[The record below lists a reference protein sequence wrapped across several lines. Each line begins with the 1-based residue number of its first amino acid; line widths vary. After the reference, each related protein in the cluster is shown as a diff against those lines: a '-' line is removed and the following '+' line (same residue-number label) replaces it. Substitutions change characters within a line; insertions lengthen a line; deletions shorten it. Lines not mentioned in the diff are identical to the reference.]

1 MISSPS
7 CDVTEG
13 LSGLRSKSVDEIA
26 EIVKRAKEA
35 KEAQL
40 ADSDNLK
47 EKQNLNVLKTFA
59 ENQAH
64 CFSICKENLHNRF
77 EEDLQKYQN
86 LPPLSSYLEPPN
98 MEDADRGTKILLA
111 YGSQYGTAYDCCR
124 IVLYELYRNFHIDF
138 LSLNDVN
145 LMSLHKYENVI
156 IIVSTTG
163 YGCYTNNMSKFWLA
177 MHRANVR
184 FDEGTYFH
192 LFGLGD
198 SAYDNYNIVAK
209 KLKKKLKSLNGNVVN
224 YNLGNY
230 QHPSMHFSN
239 FNIWKNNVYQFL
251 MSRHSSFELNEDVPQ
266 LYYIRRVHQLASEA
280 NIDEEGKYNHPK
292 GEQQIE
298 RDSSKRGED
307 THSKCSSAPQI
318 GDFQPDDHFC
328 KMLKFSKFEIL
339 KNERYTDRS
348 YFQDVRCIDLV
359 APPSLSFN
367 VSSLLNVHPFL
378 NEDKTKEVLKMLK
391 INYDEYVVV
400 QYNYP
405 EGKKSTTDS
414 VPINKRIKILHL
426 FMYFLDLSKM
436 VAPFFFTY
444 LSKRTTS
451 EMHRKKFLQLADT
464 NQIADYFS
472 YIYQDKR
479 SYYDIFC
486 DFYSYIQVDVAFL
499 INTLP
504 STQQRSYSI
513 MNPIGYYNYVKIKFN
528 PYQLYLHAVNPF
540 FSSLLCFLKIHF
552 GAGNI
557 LAQYTE
563 EMWTRRTST
572 FVNFMRNKLSNRR
585 NNLIE
590 LLVSLY
596 QVEINKNKKLVG
608 LCSDYL
614 VNSKEGSFIYGQ
626 IQDSLLWFNK
636 NVLNLGYRIVYI
648 STGSSFS
655 SFMGVIRYRHD
666 LHMKRKSTRTGGS
679 EKEQDR
685 IAAPLVKDFIF
696 LGLRNRLH
704 DFYFEDVLRQVT
716 YFNYIFVAFSRDPQ
730 DNFSFLNREVE
741 LSYEPNV
748 INGDTGDHLH
758 IDYENVKQVLSEKKK
773 KIYVTDIVLAMQ
785 DCMYELLTQRNTIFL
800 VSGKSRPFAQNLIK
814 AFGNIIKQKEP
825 HRTEENIN
833 SFLKK
838 KVDDFSII
846 VESWY

>member
-1 MISSPS
+1 
-7 CDVTEG
+7 
-13 LSGLRSKSVDEIA
+13 
-26 EIVKRAKEA
+26 
-35 KEAQL
+35 
-40 ADSDNLK
+40 
-47 EKQNLNVLKTFA
+47 
-59 ENQAH
+59 
-64 CFSICKENLHNRF
+64 
-77 EEDLQKYQN
+77 
-86 LPPLSSYLEPPN
+86 
-98 MEDADRGTKILLA
+98 MEDADRRTKILLA

-124 IVLYELYRNFHIDF
+124 IVLYELYRSFHVDF
-138 LSLNDVN
+138 FCLNDVN
-145 LMSLHKYENVI
+145 LMSFHRYENVI

-209 KLKKKLKSLNGNVVN
+209 KLKKKLKSLNANVIN

-239 FNIWKNNVYQFL
+239 FTIWKNNVYRFL
-251 MSRHSSFELNEDVPQ
+251 MSRYALFELNEDVPL
-266 LYYIRRVHQLASEA
+266 LYSIKWVHQLAGEA
-280 NIDEEGKYNHPK
+280 DIHEEEKRRGKYDHTNGGGSHYNPTSEEEYIKDIHPK

-298 RDSSKRGED
+298 RDSPEREEKDVED
-307 THSKCSSAPQI
+307 AHPACSSTPQI
-318 GDFQPDDHFC
+318 GHFQPDEHFC
-328 KMLKFSKFEIL
+328 TVLKLSKFEIL
-339 KNERYTDRS
+339 KNKRCTDIS

-378 NEDKTKEVLKMLK
+378 NEEKTKEVLKILK
-391 INYDEYVVV
+391 INYDEYVIV
-400 QYNYP
+400 QQNYP
-405 EGKKSTTDS
+405 EGKKSITDS
-414 VPINKRIKILHL
+414 VPVNKRIKILHL

-451 EMHRKKFLQLADT
+451 EMHRNKFLQLADT

-486 DFYSYIQVDVAFL
+486 DFYSYIQVDVTFL
-499 INTLP
+499 VNTLP
-504 STQQRSYSI
+504 SIQQRSYSI
-513 MNPIGYYNYVKIKFN
+513 MNPMEYYKY
-528 PYQLYLHAVNPF
+528 
-540 FSSLLCFLKIHF
+540 IHF
-552 GAGNI
+552 YTKGKGGAGNI

-563 EMWTRRTST
+563 EMWTRRTLK
-572 FVNFMRNKLSNRR
+572 FVKFMRNKLINRR
-585 NNLIE
+585 NNIIE

-614 VNSKEGSFIYGQ
+614 VNSKEGSFIYAQ

-636 NVLNLGYRIVYI
+636 NILNLGYRIVYI

-655 SFMGVIRYRHD
+655 SFLGVIRYRHD
-666 LHMKRKSTRTGGS
+666 MHRKQSSTHRGGS
-679 EKEQDR
+679 QKEQDGL
-685 IAAPLVKDFIF
+685 ASPLLKDFLF

-704 DFYFEDVLRQVT
+704 DFYFEDFLRGVT
-716 YFNYIFVAFSRDPQ
+716 YFNYIFVAFSRDPN
-730 DNFSFLNREVE
+730 DNFSFLNAEEEQSCER
-741 LSYEPNV
+741 SD
-748 INGDTGDHLH
+748 ISGGMRGGISGGTGDHREDDPDDGDRCRGHPH
-758 IDYENVKQVLSEKKK
+758 IHYEHVKQQLNEKKK

-785 DCMYELLTQRNTIFL
+785 DCMYELLTQQNTIFL

-825 HRTEENIN
+825 HRTEEHIH